1 MEKKT
6 VKQVKKK
13 RKKKNTKKNKILK
26 RIAKIK
32 KDLIKYKR
40 NMCKKKKKKKTI
52 KKGTTKD
59 EELHLLSYKEYKG
72 IDKVKVFFKN
82 RKMVI
87 SDDMKKFK
95 KKLKYGTLKDK
106 VLIIIMLGLVAL
118 FSLGI
123 IFCVYIIITAP
134 EVSEKR
140 LYKSNSTVLYD
151 VNGNEF
157 KRLGLENREK
167 VSYEQLPQ
175 VLVDA
180 IVATEDSRFFQHN
193 GIDIARF

>member
-32 KDLIKYKR
+32 KYLIKYKR
-40 NMCKKKKKKKTI
+40 NMCKKKKKKKAI
-52 KKGTTKD
+52 KKRATKD
-59 EELHLLSYKEYKG
+59 VELHLLSYKEYKG

-123 IFCVYIIITAP
+123 IFFI
-134 EVSEKR
+134 
-140 LYKSNSTVLYD
+140 
-151 VNGNEF
+151 
-157 KRLGLENREK
+157 
-167 VSYEQLPQ
+167 
-175 VLVDA
+175 
-180 IVATEDSRFFQHN
+180 
-193 GIDIARF
+193 